1 MARVMVVE
9 DDEDVG
15 DWIAYCLRQDDHEI
29 VAVLS
34 SEEALARL
42 RGGEAAASP
51 DLVVLDYALPGID
64 GVDLLEA
71 LHGTDPDL
79 PALFVTV
86 QWTGKTLQRIDAT
99 GAERLAKPFEPQD
112 LRDAVRRAL
121 AGRRSPG

>member
-29 VAVLS
+29 VSVPS
-34 SEEALARL
+34 SELALEGLRADAAEA
-42 RGGEAAASP
+42 P

-64 GVDLLEA
+64 GVDLLETLRGA
-71 LHGTDPDL
+71 DPDL
-79 PALFVTV
+79 PAVFVTV

-121 AGRRSPG
+121 AGRRSSG

>member
-15 DWIAYCLRQDDHEI
+15 DWIAYCLRQDHHEI
-29 VAVLS
+29 VGVPS
-34 SEEALARL
+34 SEEALHRL
-42 RGGEAAASP
+42 RGGAAAPP

-64 GVDLLEA
+64 GVDLLEE
-71 LHGTDPDL
+71 LRGTDPDL

>member
-1 MARVMVVE
+1 MVVE

-29 VAVLS
+29 VSVPS
-34 SEEALARL
+34 SELALEGLRADAAEA
-42 RGGEAAASP
+42 P

-64 GVDLLEA
+64 GVDLLETLRGA
-71 LHGTDPDL
+71 DPDL
-79 PALFVTV
+79 PAVFVTV

-121 AGRRSPG
+121 AGRRSSG

>member
-42 RGGEAAASP
+42 RGGETAASP

-71 LHGTDPDL
+71 LRGTDPDL